1 MMCIKT
7 SAMKREIEKRIDLA
21 RQFAKRLAEEKVSRE
36 EGEVRA
42 SGKELPLQELYDD
55 IEVNLSR
62 VCWVPMRQEEWE
74 VFQKRYLSKERGRRL
89 VLRYSAVAA
98 CVVVLL
104 AVALWLYFPTQ
115 KQVKPLM
122 IVPVASNLPMISMN
136 DKEYVLDSVGIDR
149 LQQQNE
155 VVVKQNG
162 KELTYAMD
170 TVAVEGTVWH
180 TIRVPRQA
188 EFSLVLGDG
197 SHVRMNTNTVLRY
210 RVPFTGATREVW
222 LEGEAYFE
230 VTPDNTRPFVVH
242 FADNSVMVLGTQF
255 NISCYNEQPSRTMLV
270 SGSVCLSN
278 SIDSVVLLPGQEG
291 VIGADRQGINV
302 QEADVD
308 VNMAWLN
315 NRFYFKERSLFEI
328 MRALSD
334 WYGVTVRFND
344 RDLGS
349 MLFSVET
356 KRYEDIDSVLEILE
370 NTKKICF
377 VKKDDVI
384 EVRRNE

>member
-1 MMCIKT
+1 
-7 SAMKREIEKRIDLA
+7 MKREIEKRIDLA
-21 RQFAKRLAEEKVSRE
+21 RQFAKRLADEKVGQ
-36 EGEVRA
+36 GEVRVPE
-42 SGKELPLQELYDD
+42 KKLPLRKLYDD
-55 IEVNLSR
+55 IEVNLPR
-62 VCWVPMRQEEWE
+62 VCWESTGQEEWE
-74 VFQKRYLSKERGRRL
+74 IFQKRYLSKERGRRL
-89 VLRYSAVAA
+89 VLGYSAVAA
-98 CVVVLL
+98 CAVALL

-122 IVPVASNLPMISMN
+122 IVPVASNLPTISVS
-136 DKEYVLDSVGIDR
+136 DKEYVLDSAGIDR

-155 VVVKQNG
+155 IAVIQKG
-162 KELTYAMD
+162 KELTYATD
-170 TVAVEGTVWH
+170 LVAVEEPVWH

-222 LEGEAYFE
+222 IEGEAYFE
-230 VTPDNTRPFVVH
+230 VAPDRTRPFVVH
-242 FADNSVMVLGTQF
+242 FADNSVTVLGTQF
-255 NISCYNEQPSRTMLV
+255 NISCYNEQPSRTTLV

-308 VNMAWLN
+308 VNTAWLN
-315 NRFYFKERSLFEI
+315 DRFYFKERSLFEI

-334 WYGVTVRFND
+334 WYDVTVRFND

-349 MLFSVET
+349 MLFSMET